1 MMYPADILAEMEAFF
16 KKFIEMQFTVVGSD
30 LLPVV
35 GGNLIYRASG
45 GCALH
50 DAVRSVMFW
59 SVQGR
64 LWAGAG
70 ELYAVEALVGLGHT
84 AV

>member
-1 MMYPADILAEMEAFF
+1 MYPADILAEMEAFF

-59 SVQGR
+59 SVRRADYGPVPENFMPWKH
-64 LWAGAG
+64 L
-70 ELYAVEALVGLGHT
+70 
-84 AV
+84 